1 MFFCTVVLLYC
12 SAILTEP
19 VSLARYFLINF
30 ALKKQ
35 ESAKKELAI
44 LDAKRSN
51 VINIGLT
58 ALPPPRTIKTAIV
71 KMDSAIM
78 NREAIEVGFPG
89 SVAPSEQN
97 IEPIFVEVSFVHLR
111 LVSNLN

>member
-1 MFFCTVVLLYC
+1 MEFSTYFFKFERSVFLLT
-12 SAILTEP
+12 SLG
-19 VSLARYFLINF
+19 SLASHLNLIHF
-30 ALKKQ
+30 TPQKQ

-78 NREAIEVGFPG
+78 NREAIEVGIRGG
-89 SVAPSEQN
+89 SVA
-97 IEPIFVEVSFVHLR
+97 
-111 LVSNLN
+111 LNGKTEY